1 LAVRRGLEVP
11 VLSSSV
17 LAGVV
22 FLLLLSPPPRPLVR
36 RTPPLSELGVPAL
49 VGESFPEAEAKV
61 SAVAATSTVVVA
73 AAGEGLSAGEGFV
86 LLALEASSDGVEGF
100 FSAFNSGVA
109 GSATAAPAPAP
120 AWRSGVEGVFLP
132 MPNMPKR
139 RPPEPVVV
147 AVAVLG
153 AATAATGCCC
163 SGVDVVAAT
172 GPAAGFATGVASVST
187 LAALSSSLIASICT
201 PV

>member
-49 VGESFPEAEAKV
+49 VGESFPEAVAEA

-100 FSAFNSGVA
+100 FSAFSSGVA
-109 GSATAAPAPAP
+109 GSATAAPAP

-147 AVAVLG
+147 AVLG
-153 AATAATGCCC
+153 AAAAATGCCC
-163 SGVDVVAAT
+163 SGVDVAAAT